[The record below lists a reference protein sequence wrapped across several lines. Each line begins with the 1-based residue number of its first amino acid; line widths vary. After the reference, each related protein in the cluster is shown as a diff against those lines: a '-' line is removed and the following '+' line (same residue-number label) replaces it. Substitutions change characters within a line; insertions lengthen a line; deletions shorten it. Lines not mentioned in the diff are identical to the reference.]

1 MISLLKLSKRIL
13 ILSIFVSSS
22 SLVLSEPKDIW
33 KQSQE
38 ITIKENQNKKIENS
52 ENNLNKDLPQ
62 TTFDKEKLNL
72 SVNEIS
78 QSEEINDQE
87 LIFGLYEP
95 EDTKINLNFWSDVD
109 NNLYSRVFETLLN
122 KEKNSLVAVSEKVL
136 FSKSNINVFED
147 KGERHLSFIADW
159 LINNQKMKLIDQVI
173 DQNKIINKNAKLLKF
188 LFTHYLSLGQID
200 KACSYTKLMTVD
212 VQSIDLEK
220 YKIFCLINNK
230 KIKQAQS
237 QLELT
242 RETSSL
248 DNFFVG
254 KINFLTGI
262 SDQKSDINFDNVFY
276 THLTLITND
285 SLELKYNNFSKSKE
299 LRNYFFKSN
308 LANKLLD
315 DAMKD
320 TSPDKKKELNDL
332 VIFLERSVNEDLYPY
347 KNILDIYKKYN
358 FSFNQLFQVEDAVK
372 NLRRPE
378 SHAILYQ
385 AMLLAQKPDI
395 KLKILNNFKD
405 KLTVN
410 GLEKIAEPVYY
421 LELEKIYSTN
431 PDLIDQKIVE
441 KIKNFKI
448 SEENKD
454 KSFNNNYFFSSEI
467 KKLLDKKLTKK
478 DKKKILNLLGDFDK
492 KIKEKSYKLT
502 NKDIALINILNVQ
515 KIDLPKSMSD
525 LIYNKEEIY
534 IPNEIFNSIEKKLN
548 DEAILKTLLFIA
560 DLDET
565 KNNYTRDILAIIKI
579 FDNIKL
585 DSLKTTFI
593 NSEFSL

>member
-254 KINFLTGI
+254 KVNYLTGI

-347 KNILDIYKKYN
+347 EKILDIYKKYN

-421 LELEKIYSTN
+421 LELEKIYSSN

-525 LIYNKEEIY
+525 VIYNKEIY

>member
-173 DQNKIINKNAKLLKF
+173 DQNKIINKNANLLKF

-254 KINFLTGI
+254 KVNFLTGI

-347 KNILDIYKKYN
+347 EKILDIYKKYN

-478 DKKKILNLLGDFDK
+478 DKKKILNLLEDFDK

-515 KIDLPKSMSD
+515 KVDLPKSMSD
-525 LIYNKEEIY
+525 VIYNKEIY

>member
-173 DQNKIINKNAKLLKF
+173 DQNKIINKNSKLLKF

-347 KNILDIYKKYN
+347 EKILDIYKKYN

-467 KKLLDKKLTKK
+467 KKLLNKKLTKK

-525 LIYNKEEIY
+525 VIYNKEIY

>member
-254 KINFLTGI
+254 KVNFLTGI

-315 DAMKD
+315 DAMKN

-347 KNILDIYKKYN
+347 EKILDIYKKYN

-385 AMLLAQKPDI
+385 AMLLAQKLDI

-502 NKDIALINILNVQ
+502 NKDIALINILDVQ

-525 LIYNKEEIY
+525 VIYNKEIY

>member
-347 KNILDIYKKYN
+347 EKILDIYKKYN

-525 LIYNKEEIY
+525 VKYNKEIY

>member
-13 ILSIFVSSS
+13 ILSIFVSPP
-22 SLVLSEPKDIW
+22 SLVLGEPKDIW

-173 DQNKIINKNAKLLKF
+173 DQNKIINNNANLLKF

-254 KINFLTGI
+254 KVNFLTGI

-285 SLELKYNNFSKSKE
+285 SLELRYNNFSKSKE

-347 KNILDIYKKYN
+347 EKILDIYKKYN
-358 FSFNQLFQVEDAVK
+358 FSFNQLFQAEDAVK

-478 DKKKILNLLGDFDK
+478 DKKKFLNLLEDFDK

-525 LIYNKEEIY
+525 VIYNKEIY

>member
-1 MISLLKLSKRIL
+1 
-13 ILSIFVSSS
+13 
-22 SLVLSEPKDIW
+22 
-33 KQSQE
+33 
-38 ITIKENQNKKIENS
+38 
-52 ENNLNKDLPQ
+52 
-62 TTFDKEKLNL
+62 
-72 SVNEIS
+72 
-78 QSEEINDQE
+78 
-87 LIFGLYEP
+87 
-95 EDTKINLNFWSDVD
+95 
-109 NNLYSRVFETLLN
+109 
-122 KEKNSLVAVSEKVL
+122 
-136 FSKSNINVFED
+136 
-147 KGERHLSFIADW
+147 
-159 LINNQKMKLIDQVI
+159 
-173 DQNKIINKNAKLLKF
+173 
-188 LFTHYLSLGQID
+188 
-200 KACSYTKLMTVD
+200 
-212 VQSIDLEK
+212 
-220 YKIFCLINNK
+220 
-230 KIKQAQS
+230 
-237 QLELT
+237 
-242 RETSSL
+242 
-248 DNFFVG
+248 
-254 KINFLTGI
+254 
-262 SDQKSDINFDNVFY
+262 
-276 THLTLITND
+276 
-285 SLELKYNNFSKSKE
+285 
-299 LRNYFFKSN
+299 
-308 LANKLLD
+308 
-315 DAMKD
+315 MKD

-347 KNILDIYKKYN
+347 EKILDIYKKYN

-478 DKKKILNLLGDFDK
+478 DKKKILNLLEDFDK

-525 LIYNKEEIY
+525 VIYNKEIY

>member
-347 KNILDIYKKYN
+347 EKILDIYKKYN

-421 LELEKIYSTN
+421 LELEKIYSSN

-478 DKKKILNLLGDFDK
+478 DKKKFLNLLEDFDK

-502 NKDIALINILNVQ
+502 NKDIALINILNLQ

-525 LIYNKEEIY
+525 VIYNKEIY

>member
-95 EDTKINLNFWSDVD
+95 EDTKINLNFWSDID

-122 KEKNSLVAVSEKVL
+122 NEKNSLVAVSEKVL
-136 FSKSNINVFED
+136 FSKSNINVFVD

-254 KINFLTGI
+254 KVNFLTGI

-347 KNILDIYKKYN
+347 EKILDIYKKYN

-395 KLKILNNFKD
+395 KLKILNNFKE

-448 SEENKD
+448 FEENKD

-525 LIYNKEEIY
+525 VIYNNEIY

>member
-230 KIKQAQS
+230 KIKEAQS

-254 KINFLTGI
+254 KVNFLTGI

-332 VIFLERSVNEDLYPY
+332 VIFLERSVNENLYPY
-347 KNILDIYKKYN
+347 EKILDIYKKYN

-502 NKDIALINILNVQ
+502 NKDIALINILNLQ

-525 LIYNKEEIY
+525 VIYNKEIY

>member
-147 KGERHLSFIADW
+147 KGERHLSFIAEW

-347 KNILDIYKKYN
+347 EKILDIYKKYN

-395 KLKILNNFKD
+395 KLKILTNFKD

-525 LIYNKEEIY
+525 VIYNKEIY

>member
-276 THLTLITND
+276 THLTIITND

-332 VIFLERSVNEDLYPY
+332 VIFLERSVNENLYPY
-347 KNILDIYKKYN
+347 EKILDIYKKYN

-395 KLKILNNFKD
+395 KLKILTNFKD

-467 KKLLDKKLTKK
+467 KKLLDNKLTKK

-525 LIYNKEEIY
+525 VIYNKEIY

>member
-159 LINNQKMKLIDQVI
+159 LIKNQKMKLIDQVI
-173 DQNKIINKNAKLLKF
+173 DQNKIINKNANLLKF

-262 SDQKSDINFDNVFY
+262 SDQKSDINFDNVFH

-347 KNILDIYKKYN
+347 EKILDIYKKYN
-358 FSFNQLFQVEDAVK
+358 FSFNQLFQAENAVK

-502 NKDIALINILNVQ
+502 NKDIALINILNLQ

-525 LIYNKEEIY
+525 VIYNKEIY

-593 NSEFSL
+593 NNEFSL

>member
-173 DQNKIINKNAKLLKF
+173 DQNKIINKNANLLKF

-254 KINFLTGI
+254 KVNFLTGI

-315 DAMKD
+315 GAMKD

-347 KNILDIYKKYN
+347 EKILDIYKKYN

-525 LIYNKEEIY
+525 VIYNKEIY

>member
-13 ILSIFVSSS
+13 ILFIFVSSS

-347 KNILDIYKKYN
+347 EKILDIYKKYN

-525 LIYNKEEIY
+525 VIYNKEIY

>member
-254 KINFLTGI
+254 KVNFLTGI

-332 VIFLERSVNEDLYPY
+332 VIFLERSVNENLYPY
-347 KNILDIYKKYN
+347 EKILDIYKKYN

-467 KKLLDKKLTKK
+467 KKLLDNKLTKK

-525 LIYNKEEIY
+525 VIYNKEIY

>member
-332 VIFLERSVNEDLYPY
+332 VIFLERSVNENLYPY
-347 KNILDIYKKYN
+347 EKILDIYKKYN

-405 KLTVN
+405 KLTIN

-525 LIYNKEEIY
+525 VIYNKEIY

>member
-13 ILSIFVSSS
+13 ILSIFVSPP
-22 SLVLSEPKDIW
+22 SLVLGEPKDIW

-38 ITIKENQNKKIENS
+38 ITIKEDQNKKIENS

-109 NNLYSRVFETLLN
+109 KNLYSRVLETLLN

-173 DQNKIINKNAKLLKF
+173 DQNKIINKNANLLKF

-254 KINFLTGI
+254 KVNFLTGI

-347 KNILDIYKKYN
+347 EKILDIYKKYN

-478 DKKKILNLLGDFDK
+478 DKKKILNLLEDFDK

-525 LIYNKEEIY
+525 VIYNKEIY

>member
-95 EDTKINLNFWSDVD
+95 EDTKINLNFWSDID
-109 NNLYSRVFETLLN
+109 KNLYSRVLETLLN

-173 DQNKIINKNAKLLKF
+173 DQNKIINKNANLLKF

-254 KINFLTGI
+254 KVNFLTGI

-347 KNILDIYKKYN
+347 EKILDIYKKYN

-421 LELEKIYSTN
+421 LEIEKIYSTN
-431 PDLIDQKIVE
+431 RDLVDQKIVE

-454 KSFNNNYFFSSEI
+454 KSFNNNYIFSSEI
-467 KKLLDKKLTKK
+467 KKLIDNKLTKK
-478 DKKKILNLLGDFDK
+478 DRKKILNLLEDFDK
-492 KIKEKSYKLT
+492 KIKDKSYKLT
-502 NKDIALINILNVQ
+502 NKDIALINILNAQ
-515 KIDLPKSMSD
+515 KVDLPKSMSD
-525 LIYNKEEIY
+525 VIYNKEIY

-579 FDNIKL
+579 FDNINL

>member
-254 KINFLTGI
+254 KVNFLTGI

-315 DAMKD
+315 DAMKN

-385 AMLLAQKPDI
+385 AMLLAQKLDI

-502 NKDIALINILNVQ
+502 NKDIALINILDVQ

-525 LIYNKEEIY
+525 VIYNKEIY

>member
-188 LFTHYLSLGQID
+188 LFTHYLSLGKID

-254 KINFLTGI
+254 KVNFLTGI

-285 SLELKYNNFSKSKE
+285 SLRLKYNNFSKSKE

-315 DAMKD
+315 DTMKD

-347 KNILDIYKKYN
+347 EKILDIYKKYN

-395 KLKILNNFKD
+395 KLKNLNNFKD

-467 KKLLDKKLTKK
+467 KKLLDTKLTKK
-478 DKKKILNLLGDFDK
+478 DKKKILNLLEDFDK

-525 LIYNKEEIY
+525 VIYNKEIY

>member
-95 EDTKINLNFWSDVD
+95 EDTKINLNFWSDID
-109 NNLYSRVFETLLN
+109 KNLYSRVLETLLN
-122 KEKNSLVAVSEKVL
+122 KEKNSLAAVSQKVL

-173 DQNKIINKNAKLLKF
+173 DQNKIINKNVNLLKF

-254 KINFLTGI
+254 KVNFLTGI

-347 KNILDIYKKYN
+347 EKILDIYKKYN

-421 LELEKIYSTN
+421 LELEKIYSIN

-478 DKKKILNLLGDFDK
+478 DKKKILNLLRDFDK

-525 LIYNKEEIY
+525 VIYNKEIY

-579 FDNIKL
+579 FDNINL

>member
-1 MISLLKLSKRIL
+1 MISLLKLSKRVL
-13 ILSIFVSSS
+13 ILFIFVSSS
-22 SLVLSEPKDIW
+22 SLVLGEPKDIW

-254 KINFLTGI
+254 KVNFLTGI

-347 KNILDIYKKYN
+347 EKILDIYKKYN

-525 LIYNKEEIY
+525 VIYNKEIY

-579 FDNIKL
+579 FDNINL

>member
-347 KNILDIYKKYN
+347 EKILDIYKKYN

-525 LIYNKEEIY
+525 VIYDKEIY

>member
-13 ILSIFVSSS
+13 ILSIFVSPS

-33 KQSQE
+33 KQSKE

-52 ENNLNKDLPQ
+52 ESNLNKDLPQ

-78 QSEEINDQE
+78 QSEEIIDQE

-95 EDTKINLNFWSDVD
+95 EDTKINLNFWSDI
-109 NNLYSRVFETLLN
+109 NKNLYGRVLETLLN
-122 KEKNSLVAVSEKVL
+122 KEKNSLVAVSEKIL

-173 DQNKIINKNAKLLKF
+173 DQNKIINKNANLLKY

-237 QLELT
+237 QFELT

-248 DNFFVG
+248 DNFFIG
-254 KINFLTGI
+254 KVNYLTGI

-285 SLELKYNNFSKSKE
+285 SLKLKYNNFSKSKE

-332 VIFLERSVNEDLYPY
+332 VIFLERAVNEDLYAY
-347 KNILDIYKKYN
+347 EKILDIYKKYN

-410 GLEKIAEPVYY
+410 GLEKIVEPVYY

-431 PDLIDQKIVE
+431 PDLVDQKIVAE
-441 KIKNFKI
+441 IKDFKI

-467 KKLLDKKLTKK
+467 KKLLNKKLIKK
-478 DKKKILNLLGDFDK
+478 DRKKILNLLEDFDK
-492 KIKEKSYKLT
+492 KIKDKSYKLS
-502 NKDIALINILNVQ
+502 NKDIALINILNLQ
-515 KIDLPKSMSD
+515 KVDLPKSMSD
-525 LIYNKEEIY
+525 VIYNKEIY

-565 KNNYTRDILAIIKI
+565 KNNYTRDILAIIKV